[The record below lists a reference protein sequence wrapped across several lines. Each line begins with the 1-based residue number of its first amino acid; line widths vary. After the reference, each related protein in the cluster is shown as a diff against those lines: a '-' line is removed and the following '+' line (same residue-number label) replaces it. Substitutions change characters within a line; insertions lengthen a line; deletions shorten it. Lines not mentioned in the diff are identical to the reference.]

1 MTTIKPK
8 VIFLIDGLQVG
19 GTERSLLMLCRHL
32 VAFTPI
38 VIVLSN
44 SLALLPEFE
53 ISGVKVLVKSLPRNY
68 RFKRNARKL
77 KSLVESLNPVII
89 HSSLFHADMTLRY
102 LDTPAKKVTGLVS
115 TMYSKGRL
123 SQISWFTRMK
133 IKILKQWDRT
143 TSKRIDL
150 FIANSESISKLYTKH
165 VGYSSE
171 NIKVIY
177 RGRKLSNFIPRNPKQ
192 SGEFLFVG
200 RLIASKGVSEAI
212 FAFES
217 LIKKHPNITLKI
229 AGDGPEK
236 GNLLRLA
243 RSLGLSEKV
252 IFLGQFDLVP
262 ELLSEAD
269 FFLFPTHYEGLPG
282 ALIEAMFARVPII
295 CSDIPENKECVDG
308 TMVLFHRVGNQAD
321 LLAQIEKALTLED
334 WDIRTQR
341 AFEYAAEHFEIG
353 KIAKQYEAV
362 YHTLLANQTA
372 T

>member
-19 GTERSLLMLCRHL
+19 GAERSLLMLCQYL
-32 VAFTPI
+32 VAFSPI

-44 SLALLPEFE
+44 SLALQAEFE
-53 ISGVKVLVKSLPRNY
+53 NSGINVLVNSLPRNY
-68 RFKRNARKL
+68 WFKRNARKL
-77 KSLVESLNPVII
+77 KSLVDSLNPVII
-89 HSSLFHADMTLRY
+89 HSSLFHSDMTLRY

-115 TMYSKGRL
+115 TMYSEARL
-123 SQISWFTRMK
+123 SQMSWLTRMK
-133 IKILKQWDRT
+133 IMILKQLDRT

-150 FIANSESISKLYTKH
+150 FIANSGSIRKLYTNQ

-171 NIKVIY
+171 KIRVIY
-177 RGRKLSNFIPRNPKQ
+177 RGRNLSNFFPRSPKAV
-192 SGEFLFVG
+192 GEFLFVG
-200 RLIASKGVSEAI
+200 RLIVSKGVSEAI

-217 LIKKHPNITLKI
+217 LIKAYPNITLKI

-243 RSLGLSEKV
+243 SSLGLSEKV
-252 IFLGQFDLVP
+252 IFLGQVDSVP

-282 ALIEAMFARVPII
+282 ALIEAMMAQIPII
-295 CSDIPENKECVDG
+295 CSDIPENKECVDD
-308 TMVLFHRVGNQAD
+308 TMVLFHRVGDQDD
-321 LLAQIEKALTLED
+321 LLTQMEKALTLGD

-341 AFEYAAEHFEIG
+341 AYDFAAERFEIG
-353 KIAKQYEAV
+353 KIAQQYEQE
-362 YHTLLANQTA
+362 YNELLANKH
-372 T
+372 